1 MNLIKPKK
9 IRATTGH
16 CFTGRS
22 LWRIAA
28 SMSLALL
35 TGCRGA
41 PSINVLGS
49 FFPGWMFCM
58 AIGVVGSLLLRQVFI
73 KINIEPYLPMR
84 VPVYIC
90 LWVFIS
96 LLSWL
101 LFFRN

>member
-1 MNLIKPKK
+1 MNLIKLGK
-9 IRATTGH
+9 ICAAARECLSRKMFWRAAVGMILI
-16 CFTGRS
+16 F
-22 LWRIAA
+22 
-28 SMSLALL
+28 L

-58 AIGVVGSLLLRQVFI
+58 AIGVVGSLLLRLVFV
-73 KINIEPYLPMR
+73 KINIDAHLPMR
-84 VPVYIC
+84 TPVYIC
-90 LWVFIS
+90 LWVFIT

>member
-1 MNLIKPKK
+1 MNLNKPKK
-9 IRATTGH
+9 IRAAAGH
-16 CFTGRS
+16 WFTGRM
-22 LWRIAA
+22 LWGNAA
-28 SMSLALL
+28 GMSLIVL

-58 AIGVVGSLLLRQVFI
+58 AIGVGGSLLLRLFFI
-73 KINIEPYLPMR
+73 KINIEPYLPIR